1 MRPLQ
6 ELTAII
12 GAARFL
18 PVVTIR
24 DWNDAVPL
32 GRALLA
38 GGLPL
43 VQVTFR
49 TEVAQRAIQRLRA
62 ELPQLLVAGGSV
74 LDVVTVEKAVDA
86 GAALVVTPGFNPAVV
101 DYCCERGIPIIPG
114 ANAPTEVELARSRGL
129 SLVGFFPAEASGG
142 IPLLRAMAGPYVG
155 MRYMPSGGI
164 TLANLTTYL
173 AVPEVAACAGS
184 WLATADAIADHRF
197 DEIEASARATVE
209 LVRGLAEDAAD
220 AANPGGR

>member
-1 MRPLQ
+1 MRPMH
-6 ELTAII
+6 ELVGVVQT
-12 GAARFL
+12 ARFM

-24 DWNDAVPL
+24 AWEDAVPL

-43 VQVTFR
+43 AQVTFR
-49 TEVAQRAIQRLRA
+49 TEVAQRAIMRLRA
-62 ELPQLLVAGGSV
+62 ELPQLLVAAGTV

-114 ANAPTEVELARSRGL
+114 ANAPTEIELARARGL

-142 IPLLRAMAGPYVG
+142 IRLLRAMAGPYVG

-164 TLANLTTYL
+164 TLENLATYL
-173 AVPEVAACAGS
+173 AVPEVIACAGT
-184 WLATADAIADHRF
+184 WLATPDAIAGHRF
-197 DEIEASARATVE
+197 EEIEASARRTVE
-209 LVRGLAEDAAD
+209 LVRTLAGDAGPSDTA
-220 AANPGGR
+220 GGR